1 MSTMKQTL
9 LGLFGLAFV
18 ALPLAAAD
26 KANGEKLSTEKGCM
40 GCHAVDGNSVIPTNP
55 ILAGQYEDYLVHA
68 LKQYKSG
75 DRKNAIMSGFAA
87 GLSDKDIADLAA
99 WFASNDSKLEYVK

>member
-1 MSTMKQTL
+1 MKQAL
-9 LGLFGLAFV
+9 LGLFSLTFV

-26 KANGEKLSTEKGCM
+26 KANGEKLATDKGCM

-68 LKQYKSG
+68 LKQYKSRE
-75 DRKNAIMSGFAA
+75 RKNAIMAGFAA
-87 GLSDKDIADLAA
+87 NLSDKEIADLAA
-99 WFASNDSKLEYVK
+99 WFSSNDSKLEYVK